1 MKTLVFRKAL
11 GAIALPG
18 LLCAMGLPVRAAQSN
33 EELAKA
39 AQNPVA
45 NLISVPFQDN
55 INFNVG
61 PEEKT
66 QNVLNIQPV
75 IPASLGSDW
84 NLITRT
90 ILPVISQP
98 GVFPGEGRTNG
109 IGDTQFT
116 AFLSPAKGK
125 GLIWGAGP
133 ILQLPTNNDK
143 VWATTAGVSV
153 PPSWCCVSRVTG

>member
-61 PEEKT
+61 PEFGPNWT
-66 QNVLNIQPV
+66 WRLQAQLM
-75 IPASLGSDW
+75 
-84 NLITRT
+84 
-90 ILPVISQP
+90 
-98 GVFPGEGRTNG
+98 FP
-109 IGDTQFT
+109 
-116 AFLSPAKGK
+116 K
-125 GLIWGAGP
+125 
-133 ILQLPTNNDK
+133 
-143 VWATTAGVSV
+143 
-153 PPSWCCVSRVTG
+153 